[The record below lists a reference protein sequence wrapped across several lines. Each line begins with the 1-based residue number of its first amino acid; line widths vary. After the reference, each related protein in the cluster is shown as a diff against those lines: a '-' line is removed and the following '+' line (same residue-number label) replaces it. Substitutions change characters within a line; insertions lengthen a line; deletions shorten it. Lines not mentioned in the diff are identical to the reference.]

1 MYRYSVYGNYI
12 FHILILLLVLS
23 ITDSITPNYV
33 QISETKI
40 EVIVPIITSARTVN
54 GHLETSPVSTT
65 VIVPQQS
72 RAELDRAHQ

>member
-72 RAELDRAHQ
+72 RAELDIAHQ

>member
-1 MYRYSVYGNYI
+1 M
-12 FHILILLLVLS
+12 
-23 ITDSITPNYV
+23 

-72 RAELDRAHQ
+72 RAGYSTSVDSRAEPVRT